1 MIFGDDAGQINGGIV
16 GGTIGAIG
24 VAVAWLVQAYTRV
37 VKDRREASAEDDK
50 REMERERLRAE
61 TEATARREWRE
72 LTELQRKEINE
83 LRERITK
90 AEMESRECEKRY
102 TQLKRELD
110 ELRDQ
115 KGLPHGHR

>member
-1 MIFGDDAGQINGGIV
+1 MLFADDVGQINGGIV

-37 VKDRREASAEDDK
+37 VKDRREASAEEDK
-50 REMERERLRAE
+50 RVMEREKFRAE

-90 AEMESRECEKRY
+90 AELESRECEKRY
-102 TQLKRELD
+102 EELKRELQS
-110 ELRDQ
+110 LKARQ
-115 KGLPHGHR
+115 

>member
-1 MIFGDDAGQINGGIV
+1 MLFGDDMGQVNGGIV

-37 VKDRREASAEDDK
+37 VKDRREAAAEEDK
-50 REMERERLRAE
+50 REMEREKFRAE
-61 TEATARREWRE
+61 TESTARREWRE

-90 AEMESRECEKRY
+90 AEMEAKECEKRFNE
-102 TQLKRELD
+102 LKREL
-110 ELRDQ
+110 ETIKARQ
-115 KGLPHGHR
+115 